1 MFRKFR
7 LSDGG
12 KEKHNSGEVI
22 STGFKHLSNDLDTF
36 DANITESSQNSSP
49 EPATNR
55 SKKRLRSND
64 YENFSVDFLLR
75 RTAEFDLE
83 DEDERDNQSSDIYD
97 NVTIVTKG
105 TKKSSDSD
113 TSSIDTV
120 SNTSLTSGEGVD
132 SKPSVSGL
140 RKNEKLQKEYVE
152 DSSSS
157 KCKCQIYVNKI

>member
-55 SKKRLRSND
+55 VLLCVLGLGRKIDGMLKR
-64 YENFSVDFLLR
+64 
-75 RTAEFDLE
+75 
-83 DEDERDNQSSDIYD
+83 
-97 NVTIVTKG
+97 
-105 TKKSSDSD
+105 
-113 TSSIDTV
+113 
-120 SNTSLTSGEGVD
+120 
-132 SKPSVSGL
+132 
-140 RKNEKLQKEYVE
+140 
-152 DSSSS
+152 
-157 KCKCQIYVNKI
+157 